1 MTFLFLAQALAI
13 LVTGVAAVIDAR
25 KGVIPNS
32 LTLPLLGT
40 ALAAHGIFFGFRGL
54 GFALLGAG
62 LCGLVPFVMFQK
74 GAMGGGDVKMFTAL
88 GALLGP
94 HAGLEALFLSFTVGT
109 IYGCARLAFR
119 GELLATLG
127 RSLKLLAG
135 TFSSRFRGTTHETL
149 SATMPLGPAIFVG
162 TILAAFLRRGG

>member
-13 LVTGVAAVIDAR
+13 LATGVAAVIDAR
-25 KGVIPNS
+25 RGIIPNTI
-32 LTLPLLGT
+32 TLPLLGT
-40 ALAAHGIFFGFRGL
+40 ALVAHGLFFGAHGL
-54 GFALLGAG
+54 VFAVLGAG
-62 LCGLVPFVMFQK
+62 LCGIVPFVMFQK

-94 HAGLEALFLSFTVGT
+94 HAGLEAMFLSLLVGT

-127 RSLKLLAG
+127 RSLRLVAG
-135 TFSSRFRGTTHETL
+135 TFSRRLRGTTPAGVA
-149 SATMPLGPAIFVG
+149 ATMPLGPAIFVG
-162 TILAAFLRRGG
+162 TVLAAFLRRGV